1 MGKHI
6 VVIPGD
12 GIGAEITAQAQRVLR
27 KVSEKYQLGLTYEE
41 HPAGGAAIDKCGV
54 PLPDTTVAAARK
66 ADAVLLGAVG
76 GPAWD
81 HVAPELRPERAILGL
96 RKALKLYANLRPVK
110 VSDTLAGYSPL
121 KPEIVTGVDILIVRE
136 LIGGIYF
143 GDKGQ
148 GKRDDGMEEA
158 WDTERYSVPEVR
170 RIVSTAFQMANLRHK
185 KVTSVDKANVLFTSR
200 LWRRTAEEVA
210 KEFGDIRFDSLYV
223 DNCAMQLVVAPKN
236 FDVIVT
242 SNLFGDILSDEAAV
256 LTGSIGMLPSAS
268 IGEGTGL
275 YEPIHGSAPDIAGKG
290 IANPIGTILSAAMM
304 LRYSFREGAAA
315 DAIENAVETV
325 LAAGY
330 RTADLYREGFTK
342 LSTDEMGRRIEASI

>member
-12 GIGAEITAQAQRVLR
+12 GIGAEITTQAQRVLR
-27 KVSEKYQLGLTYEE
+27 KVSDKYQLGLTYEE

-54 PLPDTTVAAARK
+54 PLPDTTVAAAQK

-81 HVAPELRPERAILGL
+81 NVAPELRPERAILGL
-96 RKALKLYANLRPVK
+96 RKALKLYANLRPVR

-148 GKRDDGMEEA
+148 GRREDGMEEA

-200 LWRRTAEEVA
+200 LWRRTAGEVA
-210 KEFGDIRFDSLYV
+210 AEFSGISFDSLYV

-315 DAIENAVETV
+315 DAIENAVEKV

-330 RTADLYREGFTK
+330 RTADLYREGLTK
-342 LSTDEMGRRIEASI
+342 LSTDEMGRRVEESI